1 MTNYIVNVK
10 HKNITGKL
18 RFFKNLKGATIVVSI
33 PCNTIDSYVLNN
45 LGEML
50 HEEEKGVLYK
60 YTEITALFHALY
72 SLIKRKLL
80 VPAQV
85 NSSSLHDVYC
95 TYYNNHFNM
104 TFVTTK
110 NNGTAMKK
118 IIVEAFKWLNPS
130 KLWKQYDIV
139 LRGMGL
145 KPNKSEFAWCVNE
158 INKCIKNNISILII
172 GKITYG
178 KSMADRTT
186 KLTDT
191 LKAAYNKLSLVNI
204 TGSSVPES
212 LSNTGFPSS
221 SLEHTLKISGIGG
234 YYIKKYIDYISS
246 GSIKTKLIHN
256 NLIVF
261 SASKHDWLLKEMY
274 NPKRLDLFLAE
285 YSKNPLKEKL
295 TSIIMIDA
303 AANGIDAKSLG
314 GLKAG
319 LKPNDIKS
327 SLKTEL
333 TKNK

>member
-1 MTNYIVNVK
+1 MNYVVNVK
-10 HKNITGKL
+10 HKNIYGKL
-18 RFFKNLKGATIVVSI
+18 RFFKNLKGATIVISI
-33 PCNTIDSYVLNN
+33 PCNMIDSYVLNN

-104 TFVTTK
+104 VFVTTK
-110 NNGTAMKK
+110 GNGTAMKK

-130 KLWKQYDIV
+130 KLWKQYDII

-158 INKCIKNNISILII
+158 INKCIKNDISLLII

-178 KSMADRTT
+178 ANMTNRSS

-191 LKAAYNKLSLVNI
+191 LRAAHSKLSLVNI
-204 TGSSVPES
+204 TGSSVPDS
-212 LSNTGFPSS
+212 LSNKSFPSS
-221 SLEHTLKISGIGG
+221 TLEHTLKVSGMGG
-234 YYIKKYIDYISS
+234 YYIKKYIDYISG
-246 GSIKTKLIHN
+246 GSILTKLINGH
-256 NLIVF
+256 LIVF
-261 SASKHDWLLKEMY
+261 SASKHDWLLREMA
-274 NPKRLDLFLAE
+274 NSKRLELFLAE
-285 YSKNPLKEKL
+285 YGKNPLKEKL

-303 AANGIDAKSLG
+303 AKEGIDAKSLG

-319 LKPNDIKS
+319 LKPSDIKS
-327 SLKTEL
+327 SIKSEL
-333 TKNK
+333 AKNK